1 MGEAHHGVA
10 AELGMIGG
18 EEHPAR
24 VLDDRLGGAH
34 LAVVEVEQ
42 RAVVVDARDAVDA
55 EVDLELLD
63 GVDAGLADDAAVA
76 AAHDAA
82 GDDPLAVRLSAQDLG
97 TIEVICEYPEAIIV

>member
-42 RAVVVDARDAVDA
+42 RAVVVDARDADDA

-63 GVDAGLADDAAVA
+63 GVDAGLSSEERRVGKECVSTCRYRWSPS
-76 AAHDAA
+76 HKKKKNEQITK
-82 GDDPLAVRLSAQDLG
+82 R
-97 TIEVICEYPEAIIV
+97 